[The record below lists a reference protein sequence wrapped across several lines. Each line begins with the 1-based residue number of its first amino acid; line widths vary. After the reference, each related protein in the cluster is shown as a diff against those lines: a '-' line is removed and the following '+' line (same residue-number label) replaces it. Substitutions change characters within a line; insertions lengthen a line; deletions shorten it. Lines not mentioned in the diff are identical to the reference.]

1 MNGKSG
7 SEAAR
12 DDCGRF
18 SGARFNVEEIP
29 RLPTFPARWAL
40 EDPRRVPYLVFWTTE
55 GGSLCYPLR
64 MQRIDEGKAVRV
76 TKPSGTSQ
84 RIEIVSRRER

>member
-1 MNGKSG
+1 MPRDWR
-7 SEAAR
+7 EATR
-12 DDCGRF
+12 EEDGRF

-55 GGSLCYPLR
+55 GAHSAIHCGCS
-64 MQRIDEGKAVRV
+64 AS
-76 TKPSGTSQ
+76 TKEK
-84 RIEIVSRRER
+84 R

>member
-18 SGARFNVEEIP
+18 SGARFDVEQIP

-40 EDPRRVPYLVFWTTE
+40 DDPRGR
-55 GGSLCYPLR
+55 
-64 MQRIDEGKAVRV
+64 
-76 TKPSGTSQ
+76 PSCSGRPKEARSVIRSECSASTAEK
-84 RIEIVSRRER
+84 R